1 VGEKNGHPQVKH
13 CKYEVTLTPKQK
25 MQSGAGTGK
34 GNTGTK
40 MHCVGRDVQD
50 AHANTLILKVYTREN
65 LLLPVSLA

>member
-1 VGEKNGHPQVKH
+1 M
-13 CKYEVTLTPKQK
+13 TLTPKQK